1 MKDDKY
7 EIEGLAP
14 DRFDLYVARPRK
26 PRLKVCTAPSESIV
40 KVIAVALMELD
51 KNSRG
56 IDWGR
61 P

>member
-7 EIEGLAP
+7 EIEGIAP
-14 DRFDLYVARPRK
+14 DRFDIYVARPRK
-26 PRLKVCTAPSESIV
+26 PRLRIGSIASEAMV
-40 KVIAVALMELD
+40 RVVVIALMELD

-56 IDWGR
+56 IDWGK

>member
-26 PRLKVCTAPSESIV
+26 PRVKVCTAPSEQFI
-40 KVIAVALMELD
+40 KVIAIALMELD

-56 IDWGR
+56 IDWSR